1 MNKYIKHLT
10 SSITMEEII
19 LKHALNNAVQF
30 NGKANPGAVIG
41 KILQEDPKLKLKIGE
56 ISKKVNE
63 TVKKV
68 NSIPIEKQKKEL
80 EKYNLPKKKK
90 IKETV
95 TIPDLPKAEKGKVI
109 MRFAPNPN
117 GAMSLGHSRTAL
129 LNYFFTQKYKGKL
142 ILRFDDTDQKNKIPM
157 KEAYDF
163 FRNDLKWLKV
173 KIDKTVTQSKRLKI
187 YYSYAER
194 LIQQGNAYVCTC
206 KQEEFRN
213 LVNKRMECPCIN
225 LPPLDH
231 KERWKK
237 MFSKFKEGEAVLRI
251 KTNIMHENPA
261 VRDWP
266 AFRIV
271 DKSNHPLDQK
281 SKVWPLLN
289 FASAIDDHEFSV
301 THILRG
307 IDLKISDTR
316 QKYIY
321 DSFNWGYP
329 ETIYLGKLIFSGLTS
344 TSEASRLI
352 KQHKLTGWDDPRLG
366 TLMALRRRGFQPDTI
381 INFIKDARLNAS
393 DIHVSLEKLSHLNKE
408 IIDKRTLRYFAVI
421 NPHKIK
427 IKNAPSIDVK
437 LPLHPTAKKGF
448 RKLKASNEFYIQD
461 DLIKNRTYRFMHL
474 FNFKSNQF
482 LSIQPDPS
490 LKATLIHW
498 LPVSKNLVNIEIVMD
513 NNERIKAIA
522 EPDIKNV
529 KKNEIIQLE
538 RNFFVRCDSNT
549 VKKRVFYYSHK

>member
-1 MNKYIKHLT
+1 MD
-10 SSITMEEII
+10 EII

-41 KILQEDPKLKLKIGE
+41 KILQEDSKLKLKIGE

-68 NSIPIEKQKKEL
+68 NSMPIEKQKKEL

-95 TIPDLPKAEKGKVI
+95 SIPDLPKAKKGKVV
-109 MRFAPNPN
+109 MRFAPDP
-117 GAMSLGHSRTAL
+117 
-129 LNYFFTQKYKGKL
+129 
-142 ILRFDDTDQKNKIPM
+142 KNKIPM

-213 LVNKRMECPCIN
+213 LVNKRMECPCRN

-321 DSFNWGYP
+321 DSFNWEYP
-329 ETIYLGKLIFSGLTS
+329 ETIYLGKLIFSGITS

-393 DIHVSLEKLSHLNKE
+393 DIHVSLEKLCHLNKE
-408 IIDKRTLRYFAVI
+408 IDKRTL
-421 NPHKIK
+421 
-427 IKNAPSIDVK
+427 
-437 LPLHPTAKKGF
+437 
-448 RKLKASNEFYIQD
+448 
-461 DLIKNRTYRFMHL
+461 
-474 FNFKSNQF
+474 
-482 LSIQPDPS
+482 
-490 LKATLIHW
+490 
-498 LPVSKNLVNIEIVMD
+498 
-513 NNERIKAIA
+513 
-522 EPDIKNV
+522 
-529 KKNEIIQLE
+529 
-538 RNFFVRCDSNT
+538 
-549 VKKRVFYYSHK
+549 

>member
-1 MNKYIKHLT
+1 
-10 SSITMEEII
+10 MEEII

-68 NSIPIEKQKKEL
+68 NSMPIEKQKKEL

-95 TIPDLPKAEKGKVI
+95 SIPDLPKAKKGKVV

-117 GAMSLGHSRTAL
+117 GPMSFGHSRIAL
-129 LNYFFTQKYKGKL
+129 WNYIFTQKYKGKL
-142 ILRFDDTDQKNKIPM
+142 ILRFDDTDPKNKIPM

-213 LVNKRMECPCIN
+213 LVNKRMECPCRN
-225 LPPLDH
+225 LPPLDN

-321 DSFNWGYP
+321 DSFNWEYP
-329 ETIYLGKLIFSGLTS
+329 ETIYLG
-344 TSEASRLI
+344 
-352 KQHKLTGWDDPRLG
+352 
-366 TLMALRRRGFQPDTI
+366 
-381 INFIKDARLNAS
+381 
-393 DIHVSLEKLSHLNKE
+393 KLSHLNKE